1 MRIRRSFTASAK
13 PHQRDLS
20 SRRSSRAVHLSALVA
35 SVVIDNRFADLQ
47 GEGFLFLVGRDEFPS
62 IAVLVEIDAQHP
74 FEIMAIDFAKWRL
87 PPILEICFVQ
97 PSAAR
102 PDHESPQP
110 SHLIRF
116 AIGIVTAE
124 LLEMVVVAGQ
134 HQRGSTLV
142 KPAVGGFHLLEFSP
156 VAGFGTSFGRH
167 SGASGCLQAFPQSP
181 WPCSPELISG
191 LCQNAST
198 QRGLVSLS
206 RSTSQSFCFSMSG
219 PLSSLFSP
227 MMRQGP
233 SVAWGKFTTK

>member
-1 MRIRRSFTASAK
+1 
-13 PHQRDLS
+13 
-20 SRRSSRAVHLSALVA
+20 
-35 SVVIDNRFADLQ
+35 
-47 GEGFLFLVGRDEFPS
+47 
-62 IAVLVEIDAQHP
+62 
-74 FEIMAIDFAKWRL
+74 MAIDFAKWRL

-156 VAGFGTSFGRH
+156 VAGFGTFVR
-167 SGASGCLQAFPQSP
+167 P
-181 WPCSPELISG
+181 
-191 LCQNAST
+191 T
-198 QRGLVSLS
+198 QRGIGL
-206 RSTSQSFCFSMSG
+206 FAGFSA
-219 PLSSLFSP
+219 
-227 MMRQGP
+227 
-233 SVAWGKFTTK
+233 VAMAVLP